1 MPSRSVHD
9 FLTVATSVVLAPVC
23 YSVVYST
30 PEFRDWAPSIAACV
44 FVAHNLSG
52 ILFSPDLD
60 MDTHIHKR
68 WGMLFALWIPYQM
81 VIPHRHFWSHGLVI
95 PPLLRLGYF
104 FWMIVLCIYVIE
116 RIAAYFGVVVPA
128 MHTTVAQALIALVVE
143 HPVYSGTVAAGFVS
157 GAAVHSLTDWLV
169 SGGKKL
175 LQTLFV
181 PPSRRISTQKKGL
194 PLAVPSRWLFDPFS
208 SETPRHF

>member
-1 MPSRSVHD
+1 MPNRSVHD
-9 FLTVATSVVLAPVC
+9 FLTVATSVVLAPVT
-23 YSVVYST
+23 YSVLYSV
-30 PEFRDWAPSIAACV
+30 PELREWAPSVAACV

-104 FWMIVLCIYVIE
+104 FWMLVGLVYLVE
-116 RIAAYFGVVVPA
+116 RVAASFGLAVPA
-128 MHTTVAQALIALVVE
+128 LHQSVTAAFLALVVD
-143 HPVYSGTVAAGFVS
+143 HPVYTATVAGGFVS
-157 GAAVHSLTDWLV
+157 GAAVHSITDWLV

-181 PPSRRISTQKKGL
+181 APGRRDVEKKGP
-194 PLAVPSRWLFDPFS
+194 PLAVPTRWLFDPFS
-208 SETPRHF
+208 GERPRHF